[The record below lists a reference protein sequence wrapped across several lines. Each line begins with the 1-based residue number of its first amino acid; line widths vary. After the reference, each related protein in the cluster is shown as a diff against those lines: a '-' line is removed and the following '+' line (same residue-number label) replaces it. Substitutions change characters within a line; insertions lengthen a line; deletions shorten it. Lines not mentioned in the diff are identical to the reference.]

1 MLRTAI
7 ACLVAMIF
15 GLALG
20 ATLADDVRT
29 DRGDN
34 QREIPITEPKVRISF
49 VQDPDAVTFAGAP
62 VVMRPVQEGPSIEQ
76 ALETRAFSPTPRYEP
91 IIEPAGP
98 PSPAPQSDI
107 EQHLPLAP
115 TLEPEPPET
124 PPEPILRPGQA
135 SEAPLQLPFFQKV
148 MLAAATAPLTTV
160 AEAAPEPAS
169 PSIDVAIDVAQPV
182 PDPEPETAP
191 VIAASVVEPAP
202 LPISEPETVAVA
214 APAPEP
220 IAEPAP
226 AKEEVTLVQSPPA
239 PAVEGASAPA
249 IALVIDD
256 LGFSDSA
263 AQRVVALP
271 VPITVAILPYGRNLD
286 LIAQSARAEGHGVML
301 HLPMEPDGN
310 EDPGPIPLLTGLSDD
325 QLRTRIEWN
334 FTRFDGFDGV
344 NNHMGSR
351 FTRDAHAL
359 RLVLEEV
366 QRRGLF
372 FMDSVTSPRSVGVP
386 LAHEMRLP
394 VLKRDVFLDDV
405 QSFSQVSARLAS
417 LEPLA
422 RQQGYA
428 VAIGHPH
435 DVTLDA
441 IEKWIPRAQAKGF
454 RFVTTKELLRQM
466 NSAQLASLPATG
478 G

>member
-7 ACLVAMIF
+7 ACLIAMSF

-34 QREIPITEPKVRISF
+34 LREVPITEPKVRISF
-49 VQDPDAVTFAGAP
+49 AKEPAEITLAGAP
-62 VVMRPVQEGPSIEQ
+62 VVLRPVQEGPSIEQ

-91 IIEPAGP
+91 IIEPAAP
-98 PSPAPQSDI
+98 PSAVPEGNQ
-107 EQHLPLAP
+107 EQHVPLAP
-115 TLEPEPPET
+115 TLEPEPPEA
-124 PPEPILRPGQA
+124 PSEPVLRPGQA
-135 SEAPLQLPFFQKV
+135 SDAPRQMPFFQRV
-148 MLAAATAPLTTV
+148 MLAAATPPLV
-160 AEAAPEPAS
+160 PAAEAAEPA
-169 PSIDVAIDVAQPV
+169 PSVDVAVDLAQPV
-182 PDPEPETAP
+182 PGPEPEPAP
-191 VIAASVVEPAP
+191 VVMAAAVEPAAS
-202 LPISEPETVAVA
+202 LPISEPESA
-214 APAPEP
+214 AS
-220 IAEPAP
+220 AEPSP
-226 AKEEVTLVQSPPA
+226 VPEEVMLVQTPPSTV
-239 PAVEGASAPA
+239 VEGAGAPA

-271 VPITVAILPYGRNLD
+271 VSVTVAILPYGRNLD
-286 LIAQSARAEGHGVML
+286 LIAQSAHAKGHGVML
-301 HLPMEPDGN
+301 HLPMEPDGA
-310 EDPGPIPLLTGLSDD
+310 EDPGPIPLLTGLSDE
-325 QLRTRIEWN
+325 QLRSRIEWN
-334 FTRFDGFDGV
+334 FTRFEGFDGV

-351 FTRDAHAL
+351 FTRDARSL
-359 RLVLEEV
+359 RIVLEEV

-372 FMDSVTSPRSVGVP
+372 FMDSVTSPRSVGVN

-394 VLKRDVFLDDV
+394 VLKRDIFLDDV
-405 QSFSQVSARLAS
+405 QSPSRVAARLAS
-417 LEPLA
+417 LEALA

-441 IEKWIPRAQAKGF
+441 LESWIPRAQAKGI
-454 RFVTTKELLRQM
+454 RFLTTKELLRQM
-466 NSAQLASLPATG
+466 NSAQLALLPATG